1 MAAQASTVAFDTL
14 KAVQR
19 LEGAGMNRGHAEAV
33 AETVADA
40 QGGAATKEDIR
51 RLEDKMATREDIANL
66 ELRMV
71 RAMFV
76 QAGAFIAIVFAL
88 MKFLQ

>member
-14 KAVQR
+14 KAVRR

-40 QGGAATKEDIR
+40 QGGAATQN
-51 RLEDKMATREDIANL
+51 DIAGLKEWMKAEMANQ
-66 ELRMV
+66 ELRLV
-71 RAMFV
+71 RAMRV
-76 QAGAFIAIVFAL
+76 QGGAVIAIIAAL
-88 MKFLQ
+88 LKFLQ

>member
-40 QGGAATKEDIR
+40 QGGAATQN
-51 RLEDKMATREDIANL
+51 DIAGLKEWMKAEMANQ
-66 ELRMV
+66 ELRLV
-71 RAMFV
+71 RAMRV
-76 QAGAFIAIVFAL
+76 QGGAVTAIIAAL
-88 MKFLQ
+88 LKFLQ

>member
-40 QGGAATKEDIR
+40 QGGAATQN
-51 RLEDKMATREDIANL
+51 DIAGLKEWMKAEMANR
-66 ELRMV
+66 ELRLV
-71 RAMFV
+71 RAMRV
-76 QAGAFIAIVFAL
+76 QGGAVTAIIAAL
-88 MKFLQ
+88 LKFLQ